1 MTRMRMTK
9 VLFVCMGNICRSPT
23 AHGLFLSLIQEQQLE
38 QLIEVDSAG
47 THSWNIGSSPDLSS
61 QKTAEKYGIDLS
73 QLRARCVVK
82 GDYDYYDYIVA
93 MDKSNLANMLAECN
107 EDNRHKLK
115 LLLDYAVNSGITE
128 VPDPYGEG
136 MDGFETVYGLIEQGC
151 LGLLST
157 LKQDLSN
164 KTG

>member
-1 MTRMRMTK
+1 MK
-9 VLFVCMGNICRSPT
+9 ILFVCMGNICRSPT
-23 AHGLFLSLIQEQQLE
+23 AHGLLLSLIRKQQLE
-38 QLIEVDSAG
+38 HVIEVDSAG

-73 QLRARCVVK
+73 QLRARRVVK
-82 GDYDYYDYIVA
+82 EDYEYYDYIVA
-93 MDKSNLANMLAECN
+93 MDKSNLANMLAEC
-107 EDNRHKLK
+107 EEYNRHKLK
-115 LLLDYAVNSGITE
+115 LLLDYADNTEITE
-128 VPDPYGEG
+128 IPDPYGEG

-157 LKQDLSN
+157 LKQDTIN